1 MLSPVNNDLTGLVFE
16 THRNKVELNDSLSKL
31 SSGKRIV
38 NPGED
43 SGAHSQVAKIGSKHK
58 RDLANLQNL
67 QNLVS
72 YSQTQDGL
80 LAQVGEILHRMNE
93 LATRA
98 LDVTTSDG
106 DRENYNKEFL
116 ELAEQ
121 LEELESETFNGVN
134 LFGAGAFSADK
145 KQFIESLTTHWLKAS
160 EEQIIQDYGWTV
172 DPSDSWNLIVNEKDT
187 GGYAAFVMTSQNPA
201 NGTAD
206 VIEMQFDLPD
216 FSAPHTQPA
225 STADRVVAHEM
236 VHAMQAQNSYYGD
249 IVGDGTSSGKW
260 FKEGLAEFI
269 HGADASAASILAS
282 NGDDYAALNG
292 AIGTGNETWSTGEQY
307 ASGYLA
313 VKYLHSKI
321 QAAGFGDGIKHM
333 TQWMKNGF
341 DTGQGAANSGI
352 DGYFT
357 AHGGIGYAGNNAFLT
372 DFKGAA
378 GQAFVQN
385 LNDTGLL
392 GNADTGSIRGS
403 DEGGGTAL
411 GAQAVIGDATGTAQ
425 SAYVEEQDT
434 GSLTALIDG
443 AGLTYDLQSVDTIT
457 ISDVATYNLDSISSA
472 VATLGELEL
481 LLENLADERSYTG
494 ANLSRLEKEIDNL
507 NGKITQGELAVSR
520 IEDTDVALES
530 NRFAT
535 RQVRMQ
541 SSIAILAQAQKLNIG
556 IQDLIRGIMIGQS

>member
-16 THRNKVELNDSLSKL
+16 THRNKVELNESLSKL

-72 YSQTQDGL
+72 YSQTQDGI